1 MWREQFLDPFLSFVV
16 VVVVLVTSSSCV
28 RLNSSS
34 TSTSSSCVRPSGS
47 STGVI
52 SVLLFLLLAWPAT
65 SAPSAASSL
74 APASAAA
81 APAAS
86 ATGGVSARHRCKN
99 ELMSWRAVRGARK
112 MAPFA
117 FLTYSTAKWHNKFR
131 HISCQICG
139 PTVTF
144 CQDINAMKMKDK
156 CAGSKQPWMTL
167 DIVPAHAVNGRRY
180 LCLAAKKNGDRCQR
194 SNLSTLTLLRDV
206 RLSPLLRSH
215 NFV

>member
-1 MWREQFLDPFLSFVV
+1 M
-16 VVVVLVTSSSCV
+16 
-28 RLNSSS
+28 
-34 TSTSSSCVRPSGS
+34 TSSSCVRPSGS

-52 SVLLFLLLAWPAT
+52 SVLLSLLLAWPAT
-65 SAPSAASSL
+65 STPFAASSL

-167 DIVPAHAVNGRRY
+167 DIVPAQAGKWSSLPFVGGN
-180 LCLAAKKNGDRCQR
+180 KNGDRRQR
-194 SNLSTLTLLRDV
+194 SNLATLPLLRDV
-206 RLSPLLRSH
+206 RHYRCFGLIIS
-215 NFV
+215 FYCTK